1 MRLEILS
8 VVCLAAVIAVPQV
21 VAADL
26 PFTPAGL
33 GHLEGLLD
41 SCARA
46 IPKSAAEY
54 KKKKERLVQGVSDE
68 DLAKVRAA
76 GEYQET
82 YQAISDQFE
91 KASKD
96 EAAETCKVFQGT
108 AATPTKDT
116 HK

>member
-8 VVCLAAVIAVPQV
+8 VVCLGAVIAAAQV

-33 GHLEGLLD
+33 GHLEGALD

-46 IPKSAAEY
+46 IPKAAAEY
-54 KKKKERLVQGVSDE
+54 NQQKERLVQGVSDK
-68 DLAKVRAA
+68 DLADVRAA
-76 GEYQET
+76 GEYQGAYE
-82 YQAISDQFE
+82 AISDQLE
-91 KASKD
+91 KVSKD
-96 EAAETCKVFQGT
+96 QAAEACKVFLRT
-108 AATPTKDT
+108 AAAPAKDM

>member
-1 MRLEILS
+1 MRFRIIS
-8 VVCLAAVIAVPQV
+8 VVSLAAFIAAAPVG
-21 VAADL
+21 AADL

-33 GHLEGLLD
+33 GHLEGALD

-54 KKKKERLVQGVSDE
+54 KKQRDRLVQGVSDE

-76 GEYQET
+76 GEYQAM
-82 YQAISDQFE
+82 YKAISDQLG

-96 EAAETCKVFQGT
+96 EAAEACKVFLG
-108 AATPTKDT
+108 AAG
-116 HK
+116 

>member
-1 MRLEILS
+1 MRFRIIS
-8 VVCLAAVIAVPQV
+8 VVSLAAFIAAAPVG
-21 VAADL
+21 AADL

-33 GHLEGLLD
+33 GHLEGALD

-54 KKKKERLVQGVSDE
+54 KKQKERLVQGVSDE

-76 GEYQET
+76 DEYQEA
-82 YQAISDQFE
+82 YKAVSDQLE
-91 KASKD
+91 KVSTD
-96 EAAETCKVFQGT
+96 EAAAGCKVFLGT
-108 AATPTKDT
+108 AATPAKDT